1 MWSKNVSTD
10 KNFLRNILVTRGD
23 PFVCACP
30 RLRSSRC
37 RQTNVE
43 SSSLY
48 FWSIWEQHVFSF
60 IIVHLQTK
68 IYEVL
73 KRASVHLPV
82 FIHYSTGTTTN
93 SASLV
98 LKRVRIRCARRC
110 CCKVF
115 SGRRVYLRLYSPLFD
130 WNYLRVDERDA
141 EKTSRSFQWKTA
153 LLSLNWWQNMSI
165 SVCSKTKKKEC
176 SCLCNG
182 GRRFFTVGGAPL
194 WYSNRSPSKERL
206 QKHIHWSLQLLF
218 CFPAGTVNFLLLRHE
233 NKDRL
238 PSFAVDLDED
248 PTDIFGAVCA
258 LLVFSA
264 LLKNWTFLWPCLQW
278 KEYCDFWVISSANS
292 TKIKLARW
300 DMVLKS

>member
-1 MWSKNVSTD
+1 MPVWFCGAKRIDRQEFFKEYSCHKRWP
-10 KNFLRNILVTRGD
+10 L
-23 PFVCACP
+23 VCACP

-115 SGRRVYLRLYSPLFD
+115 SGRRVYLRLYSPIIRLE
-130 WNYLRVDERDA
+130 LPPCRGRDA
-141 EKTSRSFQWKTA
+141 EDVA
-153 LLSLNWWQNMSI
+153 LLWVLAYARKQRRKNAVVLAAEVVDSLLWVERHS
-165 SVCSKTKKKEC
+165 
-176 SCLCNG
+176 G
-182 GRRFFTVGGAPL
+182 TVTGLP
-194 WYSNRSPSKERL
+194 PKERL
-206 QKHIHWSLQLLF
+206 QKRIHWSLQLLF
-218 CFPAGTVNFLLLRHE
+218 CFPAGTVNFLLL
-233 NKDRL
+233 K
-238 PSFAVDLDED
+238 
-248 PTDIFGAVCA
+248 TWKYGQI
-258 LLVFSA
+258 
-264 LLKNWTFLWPCLQW
+264 TFLCCKFGWRSNRHLWGSMCTACLFSPVEELQ
-278 KEYCDFWVISSANS
+278 
-292 TKIKLARW
+292 
-300 DMVLKS
+300 

>member
-1 MWSKNVSTD
+1 MQFSSLFFARSLGRVSQIFFLLRKIALPYPHKCLFGFVEQKRID
-10 KNFLRNILVTRGD
+10 RQEFLRNILVTRGD

-30 RLRSSRC
+30 RLHSSRC

-115 SGRRVYLRLYSPLFD
+115 SGRRVYLRLYSP
-130 WNYLRVDERDA
+130 
-141 EKTSRSFQWKTA
+141 
-153 LLSLNWWQNMSI
+153 I
-165 SVCSKTKKKEC
+165 I
-176 SCLCNG
+176 
-182 GRRFFTVGGAPL
+182 
-194 WYSNRSPSKERL
+194 RL
-206 QKHIHWSLQLLF
+206 
-218 CFPAGTVNFLLLRHE
+218 E
-233 NKDRL
+233 L
-238 PSFAVDLDED
+238 P
-248 PTDIFGAVCA
+248 
-258 LLVFSA
+258 
-264 LLKNWTFLWPCLQW
+264 PC
-278 KEYCDFWVISSANS
+278 
-292 TKIKLARW
+292 R
-300 DMVLKS
+300 